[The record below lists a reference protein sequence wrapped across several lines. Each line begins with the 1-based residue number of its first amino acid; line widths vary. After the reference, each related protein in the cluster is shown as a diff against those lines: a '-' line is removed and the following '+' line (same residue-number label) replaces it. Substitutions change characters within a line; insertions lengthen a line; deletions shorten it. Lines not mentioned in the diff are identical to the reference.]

1 MPAQTHRID
10 PRGARFSA
18 AITAAFL
25 AASLALGPGSSPALV
40 LLGVQTVA
48 FTIGALLGPGFQPW
62 ALAFAKLVRP
72 RLSGPPQWEDARPP
86 RFAQAVGLGFA
97 ILGLAGL
104 VSGVA
109 ALFYI
114 AVGFAL
120 LAAVLNAVFN
130 FCLGCE
136 LYLLGVRLSRR
147 PVRSEPRS

>member
-136 LYLLGVRLSRR
+136 LYLLGVRWGRR
-147 PVRSEPRS
+147 PVRSGPRS

>member
-18 AITAAFL
+18 AVTAVLL
-25 AASLALGPGSSPALV
+25 ATSLALGPGSSAALV
-40 LLGVQTVA
+40 LLAVQTLA

-62 ALAFAKLVRP
+62 ALAFARFVRP

-97 ILGLAGL
+97 TLGLIGL
-104 VSGVA
+104 ASGIA
-109 ALFYI
+109 PLFFV

-120 LAAVLNAVFN
+120 LAALLNAVFD

-136 LYLLGVRLSRR
+136 LYLLGVRLGRR
-147 PVRSEPRS
+147 PASPEQGS

>member
-1 MPAQTHRID
+1 MTAQTNRID

-25 AASLALGPGSSPALV
+25 AASLALGPASSAALV

-48 FTIGALLGPGFQPW
+48 FTMGALLGPGFQPW
-62 ALAFAKLVRP
+62 ALLFARLIRP

-86 RFAQAVGLGFA
+86 RFAQGVGLGFA
-97 ILGLAGL
+97 ILGLVGF
-104 VSGVA
+104 VSGLA

-114 AVGFAL
+114 AIGFAL
-120 LAAVLNAVFN
+120 LAAVLNAAFN

-136 LYLLGVRLSRR
+136 LYLLGVRLGRR
-147 PVRSEPRS
+147 PVRSEQRS

>member
-1 MPAQTHRID
+1 MPAQTRHID

-18 AITAAFL
+18 AITAAVL
-25 AASLALGPGSSPALV
+25 ATSLALGPESTAALV
-40 LLGVQTVA
+40 LLVIQALA
-48 FTIGALLGPGFQPW
+48 FTIGTLLGPGFQPW
-62 ALAFAKLVRP
+62 ALAFARFVRP

-97 ILGLAGL
+97 ILGLAGVL
-104 VSGVA
+104 SGIP

-120 LAAVLNAVFN
+120 LAALLNAVFS

-136 LYLLGVRLSRR
+136 LYLLGVRLGRR
-147 PVRSEPRS
+147 LASSEQQS

>member
-1 MPAQTHRID
+1 MPAQTNRID

-18 AITAAFL
+18 AITAALL
-25 AASLALGPGSSPALV
+25 AASLALGPGSTAALV
-40 LLGVQTVA
+40 LLSVQALA

-104 VSGVA
+104 VSGLTP
-109 ALFYI
+109 LFYI
-114 AVGFAL
+114 ATGFAL
-120 LAAVLNAVFN
+120 LAALLNAAFN

-136 LYLLGVRLSRR
+136 LYLLGVRLGRR
-147 PVRSEPRS
+147 PVNPEQGS